1 LALDELRRL
10 YDQLLDIDTSI
21 SEVAD
26 APMSAPIVAPVVVDM
41 AENTAEEVASEEVAA
56 IEDVASVAEPAM
68 VDVAESAAIE
78 EDEEDEPLDIDALLG
93 LSSVAVAT
101 TVAAT
106 AAPVEAVAE
115 PNAPIADEVAVEQPV
130 AAEVAEPVAAPV
142 EESIAEP
149 IVTPEESSA
158 TNGELFAME
167 DIPVSRGN
175 GRKIISIY
183 NTAGMAAATATAA
196 TINSAADAIAST
208 QAPVEEQ
215 PKRIADV
222 LASDKKV
229 LAEKIA
235 SAEKPTTP
243 FHRITDLRKAIGIN
257 DKFLMIKDLFGGDVA
272 RYEATID
279 TLNEFEDLD
288 DCMIYIVE
296 NFSWNP
302 DSEGAK
308 LLVSLIER
316 KLS

>member
-1 LALDELRRL
+1 
-10 YDQLLDIDTSI
+10 
-21 SEVAD
+21 
-26 APMSAPIVAPVVVDM
+26 M
-41 AENTAEEVASEEVAA
+41 
-56 IEDVASVAEPAM
+56 
-68 VDVAESAAIE
+68 
-78 EDEEDEPLDIDALLG
+78 
-93 LSSVAVAT
+93 
-101 TVAAT
+101 AAT
-106 AAPVEAVAE
+106 
-115 PNAPIADEVAVEQPV
+115 
-130 AAEVAEPVAAPV
+130 
-142 EESIAEP
+142 
-149 IVTPEESSA
+149 
-158 TNGELFAME
+158 
-167 DIPVSRGN
+167 
-175 GRKIISIY
+175 
-183 NTAGMAAATATAA
+183 TATAA
-196 TINSAADAIAST
+196 TTNIAAEAIAST